1 MKLLK
6 VLFLKN
12 DSSKKLLDEFQNEG
26 PGKCKYPNQ
35 EKGLTNQWITKSLE
49 WLNQGKLWGSANLN
63 PLYEKTDYL
72 HPRRA
77 EWQGKI
83 VEEKQVICFVTA
95 EAN

>member
-6 VLFLKN
+6 VLFLKK

-49 WLNQGKLWGSANLN
+49 
-63 PLYEKTDYL
+63 
-72 HPRRA
+72 
-77 EWQGKI
+77 
-83 VEEKQVICFVTA
+83 
-95 EAN
+95 